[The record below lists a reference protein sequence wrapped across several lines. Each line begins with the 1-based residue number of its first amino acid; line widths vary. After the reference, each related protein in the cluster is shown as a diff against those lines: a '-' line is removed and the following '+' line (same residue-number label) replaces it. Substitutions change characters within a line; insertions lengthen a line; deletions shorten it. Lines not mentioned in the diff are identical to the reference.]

1 MALVRECFVDEG
13 DDENGDFENEIEPN
27 YDDDVISVIINSNYN
42 KLVRPNRQ
50 VEISLRMSLMQ
61 LVSLD
66 EK

>member
-13 DDENGDFENEIEPN
+13 DDENGDYENEIELN
-27 YDDDVISVIINSNYN
+27 YDEEVISVINSNYN

-50 VEISLRMSLMQ
+50 VSISLRMSLMQ

>member
-13 DDENGDFENEIEPN
+13 DDENGDYENEIELN
-27 YDDDVISVIINSNYN
+27 YDDEVISVINSNYN

-50 VEISLRMSLMQ
+50 VSISLRMSLMQ